1 MAQKRGGVM
10 TKLTLTRKFVVAKNY
25 DEEIQHGVVY
35 LEGDQTF
42 EEGDYIENYWH
53 ILLETSGDYGPQEE
67 MQFRNSISYYSLTLE
82 RSEYYTDDDSIQEL
96 ERLEGYLVE
105 WIADEWEEMDPKD
118 ITIIE
123 EVTQ

>member
-1 MAQKRGGVM
+1 M

-42 EEGDYIENYWH
+42 EEGDYIENYWY
-53 ILLETSGDYGPQEE
+53 ITTEPSGGCGQHYL
-67 MQFRNSISYYSLTLE
+67 LTLE
-82 RSEYYTDDDSIQEL
+82 RSEYRTDDDSIQEL

-105 WIADEWEEMDPKD
+105 WIADEWEKMDPKD

-123 EVTQ
+123 EKTQ